1 MNQKAVSSS
10 TNKPKSVAIAC
21 QGGGSHTAFTAG
33 VLQVLLNELDT
44 TRYRIHGLSGTS
56 GGALCAAIAWYGLLL
71 NDGLQGAKLLESF
84 WQDMSATEL
93 HDLMSNQFLV
103 GLQRSR
109 NFFATPELSPYLLPN
124 TGQDVLAKTLKKYI
138 EFNKLSELVKGN
150 SPTLMVGAVN
160 VLSGDFAIFNSK
172 ASHPEFGISV
182 DALLAS
188 AAVPELF
195 RAVRIGKGLYWDGL
209 FSQNPPIRGFLSG
222 HGSRDAKPDE
232 IWVIQINPETRSSE
246 PKSANDIDDRRNELA
261 GNLSLNQEL
270 FFVRQ
275 TNDWLHKKWLTAD
288 HLKHVEIRHIALEME
303 LDYPS
308 KLDRSPD
315 FINSL
320 LAEGRSKGSEFL
332 GKLPKAKP

>member
-1 MNQKAVSSS
+1 MNQHA
-10 TNKPKSVAIAC
+10 TPYAPNKPKTIAIAC

-33 VLQVLLNELDT
+33 VLQTLLKDLDAS
-44 TRYRIHGLSGTS
+44 RYRIHGLSGTS

-71 NDGLQGAKLLESF
+71 GDAGHGAKLLESF
-84 WQDMSATEL
+84 WHEMSATQL
-93 HDLMSNQFLV
+93 PDVLSNQYLV
-103 GLQRSR
+103 RLQRNR
-109 NFFATPELSPYLLPN
+109 NFFATPEISPYLLPN
-124 TGQDVLAKTLKKYI
+124 TGQDFLAKTLNDHIKFKH
-138 EFNKLSELVKGN
+138 LPELVKAA
-150 SPTLMVGAVN
+150 SPTLMVGAVD
-160 VLSGDFAIFNSK
+160 VLSGDFTVFNSK
-172 ASHPEFGISV
+172 ATHREFGISV

-188 AAVPELF
+188 AAIPEMF
-195 RAVRIGKGLYWDGL
+195 RAVRIGQGVYWDGL

-246 PKSANDIDDRRNELA
+246 PKSASDIDDRRNELA

-275 TNDWLHKKWLTAD
+275 TNDWLKQKWLNAD
-288 HLKHVEIRHIALEME
+288 HMKHVDIRHIPLDLE

-308 KLDRSPD
+308 KLDRSPE

-320 LAEGRSKGSEFL
+320 LAEGRHQGSEFL
-332 GKLPKAKP
+332 TKLTKIKA